1 MFGTLRQWTWS
12 NQLFASAAVLSA
24 GGVGVAFGAAVGF
37 RCPFASM
44 GVACAGC
51 GCSRA
56 VTIAIQDG
64 LAAAFERQPT
74 ALLLVVTLVLSAM
87 VSVVAT
93 KRFDRERI
101 MGFITP
107 RIAASAMLLV
117 ALANLAYQLNSN
129 L

>member
-1 MFGTLRQWTWS
+1 MLGNLRQWTWS

-37 RCPFASM
+37 RCPLASM

-64 LAAAFERQPT
+64 LAVAFERQPT
-74 ALLLVVTLVLSAM
+74 ALLFVVTLVLSATL
-87 VSVVAT
+87 STVAT
-93 KRFDRERI
+93 KRVDRGRI

-107 RIAASAMLLV
+107 RIAASTVLLV
-117 ALANLAYQLNSN
+117 ALANLAYQLNAN